1 MDGNS
6 RNDQAVAT
14 QRQALV
20 QQLEAH
26 MFLPEDQRA
35 EMRDEN
41 GIVLVDCAFCSKQ
54 FGIEI

>member
-1 MDGNS
+1 MTDSSFAAELRDAARINE
-6 RNDQAVAT
+6 
-14 QRQALV
+14 L
-20 QQLEAH
+20 
-26 MFLPEDQRA
+26 EDQRA